1 MLADIYRDVV
11 YAVRTL
17 IKSPSFTAVA
27 IFALALGIGAN
38 TTVYSVVNALLNF
51 PIPMEDPERVTFI
64 FSENP
69 ELEVTQSSVSMD
81 DFLDWRE
88 QARSFD
94 ILIGGAA
101 ASYNLV
107 GAGEPVRIQALQ
119 VSPGFFPLTG
129 KPLTIGRAFREEESE
144 RGNHRV
150 AVISHSFWQQKF
162 GGAEDALGR
171 VASLDGEDYTIVGVA
186 HEDFFFPRRTTVLW
200 TPLVHE
206 AGTASRDTR
215 TVFVMALLSE
225 GTTADEAT
233 AEMETI
239 ASRIADA
246 FPETNRGW
254 TARVETLRD
263 NLVSGTALAMILL
276 YGSITFVLLIA
287 CANVA
292 NLLIARATVR
302 EKEMALRTSLGAGR
316 LRLVRQ
322 LLTESVVL
330 AGAGGVLGL
339 IIGAWGLTVLRNWI
353 APDPNVGFIADG
365 IAMDATVLLHTLAIS
380 MVAGILFGVVP
391 AFQTSKS
398 DLQSTLKE
406 GGRTAGGGRRRRFL
420 RSALV
425 VAEISM
431 ALTLLG
437 TSGAFIRAFA
447 HIYTADPGFQPKG
460 LLTLQLALPE
470 TDYPDEAQIP
480 AFYDEALAELE
491 AIPGVTSAALTTTLP
506 LSMFPGATGSRITI
520 DGRVEEVDQEGPRA
534 FDIVVSPS
542 YFETFRVPIVSGRAI
557 ASRDIEGALPVAVIG
572 RETARRY
579 WSESDPIGQRFKLG
593 SLSDDSP
600 WMTIVGVAGDVQ
612 THSHSIRNTK
622 MKSANVFL
630 PIAQH
635 RRRAASVAIRASV
648 EPTGLAAGA
657 RQAIWSIDPRLPVDN
672 VMSMPAAIAQTDT
685 QNTFFL
691 RVLTGLSLV
700 ALLLAGVGI
709 YGIIAFAVNQRSHEI
724 GIRMALGA
732 KPSGILMLVIRQGAV
747 LTLIGIVLGVAGAV
761 AFVRFFGAQLEG
773 IQVANASRALTYVSV
788 SLMLIFVANLASFLP
803 ARRAVNVD
811 PLVVLRYE

>member
-1 MLADIYRDVV
+1 M
-11 YAVRTL
+11 
-17 IKSPSFTAVA
+17 
-27 IFALALGIGAN
+27 
-38 TTVYSVVNALLNF
+38 
-51 PIPMEDPERVTFI
+51 
-64 FSENP
+64 
-69 ELEVTQSSVSMD
+69 
-81 DFLDWRE
+81 
-88 QARSFD
+88 
-94 ILIGGAA
+94 
-101 ASYNLV
+101 

-162 GGAEDALGR
+162 GRAEDALGR
-171 VASLDGEDYTIVGVA
+171 VASLDGKDYTIVGVA

-215 TVFVMALLSE
+215 TAFVMALLSE

-246 FPETNRGW
+246 FPETNSGW

-330 AGAGGVLGL
+330 AGAGAGGVLGL

-353 APDPNVGFIADG
+353 TPDPNVGFIADG

-380 MVAGILFGVVP
+380 IVAGILFGVVP
-391 AFQTSKS
+391 AFQTSKN

-447 HIYTADPGFQPKG
+447 HIYTADPGFQPEG

-773 IQVANASRALTYVSV
+773 IQVANASGALTYVSV

>member
-1 MLADIYRDVV
+1 
-11 YAVRTL
+11 
-17 IKSPSFTAVA
+17 
-27 IFALALGIGAN
+27 
-38 TTVYSVVNALLNF
+38 
-51 PIPMEDPERVTFI
+51 
-64 FSENP
+64 
-69 ELEVTQSSVSMD
+69 
-81 DFLDWRE
+81 
-88 QARSFD
+88 
-94 ILIGGAA
+94 
-101 ASYNLV
+101 
-107 GAGEPVRIQALQ
+107 
-119 VSPGFFPLTG
+119 
-129 KPLTIGRAFREEESE
+129 
-144 RGNHRV
+144 
-150 AVISHSFWQQKF
+150 
-162 GGAEDALGR
+162 
-171 VASLDGEDYTIVGVA
+171 
-186 HEDFFFPRRTTVLW
+186 
-200 TPLVHE
+200 
-206 AGTASRDTR
+206 
-215 TVFVMALLSE
+215 
-225 GTTADEAT
+225 
-233 AEMETI
+233 
-239 ASRIADA
+239 
-246 FPETNRGW
+246 
-254 TARVETLRD
+254 
-263 NLVSGTALAMILL
+263 
-276 YGSITFVLLIA
+276 
-287 CANVA
+287 
-292 NLLIARATVR
+292 
-302 EKEMALRTSLGAGR
+302 
-316 LRLVRQ
+316 
-322 LLTESVVL
+322 
-330 AGAGGVLGL
+330 
-339 IIGAWGLTVLRNWI
+339 
-353 APDPNVGFIADG
+353 
-365 IAMDATVLLHTLAIS
+365 
-380 MVAGILFGVVP
+380 
-391 AFQTSKS
+391 
-398 DLQSTLKE
+398 
-406 GGRTAGGGRRRRFL
+406 
-420 RSALV
+420 
-425 VAEISM
+425 
-431 ALTLLG
+431 
-437 TSGAFIRAFA
+437 
-447 HIYTADPGFQPKG
+447 
-460 LLTLQLALPE
+460 
-470 TDYPDEAQIP
+470 
-480 AFYDEALAELE
+480 
-491 AIPGVTSAALTTTLP
+491 
-506 LSMFPGATGSRITI
+506 MFPGATGSRITI

-672 VMSMPAAIAQTDT
+672 IMSMPAAIAQTDT

-773 IQVANASRALTYVSV
+773 IQVANASGALTYVSV
-788 SLMLIFVANLASFLP
+788 SLMLIVVANLASFLP

>member
-1 MLADIYRDVV
+1 MPRASTRPWRSETSELRPPHLRIERAEVACWLIS
-11 YAVRTL
+11 TGTSSTPFEQ

-51 PIPMEDPERVTFI
+51 PIPMEDPERVTFV

-94 ILIGGAA
+94 ILIGGVA

-107 GAGEPVRIQALQ
+107 GAGEPVRIQTLQ

-246 FPETNRGW
+246 FPETNSGW

-380 MVAGILFGVVP
+380 MVADVLFGLVP

-447 HIYTADPGFQPKG
+447 HIYTADPGFQPEG

-470 TDYPDEAQIP
+470 TDYPDEAKIP
-480 AFYDEALAELE
+480 TFYGEALAELE

-747 LTLIGIVLGVAGAV
+747 LTLIGIVLGVAGRWLSC
-761 AFVRFFGAQLEG
+761 AFSAPSSKG
-773 IQVANASRALTYVSV
+773 SRSPTLRAR
-788 SLMLIFVANLASFLP
+788 SLM
-803 ARRAVNVD
+803 
-811 PLVVLRYE
+811 

>member
-1 MLADIYRDVV
+1 M
-11 YAVRTL
+11 
-17 IKSPSFTAVA
+17 
-27 IFALALGIGAN
+27 
-38 TTVYSVVNALLNF
+38 
-51 PIPMEDPERVTFI
+51 
-64 FSENP
+64 
-69 ELEVTQSSVSMD
+69 
-81 DFLDWRE
+81 
-88 QARSFD
+88 
-94 ILIGGAA
+94 
-101 ASYNLV
+101 
-107 GAGEPVRIQALQ
+107 
-119 VSPGFFPLTG
+119 
-129 KPLTIGRAFREEESE
+129 
-144 RGNHRV
+144 
-150 AVISHSFWQQKF
+150 
-162 GGAEDALGR
+162 
-171 VASLDGEDYTIVGVA
+171 
-186 HEDFFFPRRTTVLW
+186 
-200 TPLVHE
+200 
-206 AGTASRDTR
+206 
-215 TVFVMALLSE
+215 
-225 GTTADEAT
+225 
-233 AEMETI
+233 
-239 ASRIADA
+239 
-246 FPETNRGW
+246 
-254 TARVETLRD
+254 
-263 NLVSGTALAMILL
+263 
-276 YGSITFVLLIA
+276 
-287 CANVA
+287 
-292 NLLIARATVR
+292 TVR

-773 IQVANASRALTYVSV
+773 IQVANASGALTYVSV